1 MSHAD
6 DDALSP
12 DGVKVAPPPDL
23 PPFVQRVFAI
33 LWPAFL
39 MAGVLEML
47 VFAFVDP
54 RDLHWLGGASVDLSR
69 QGVYTLT
76 FFLFWFIVSI
86 AGVLSALLSQPAD
99 RVNDARPYRRFP

>member
-1 MSHAD
+1 MTRAD
-6 DDALSP
+6 DDTLVH
-12 DGVKVAPPPDL
+12 DGVNAAPVPDL
-23 PPFVQRVFAI
+23 PPFAQRAFAI

-54 RDLHWLGGASVDLSR
+54 RDLHWLGGATLELSR

-86 AGVLSALLSQPAD
+86 AGALSSLLSQPAD
-99 RVNDARPYRRFP
+99 RVNDPRPYRRFP